1 MSQAQPGKVLSRQV
15 PPSRSAFSRMTKFSQ
30 PAWRSLIA
38 MHRPANP
45 DPTIATSYPAFSSA
59 AIAAKV
65 TGQSGPVSVLF
76 RIGFQPMQ
84 DLPGV
89 RDDEGVRIV
98 LVLRQVEPRR

>member
-1 MSQAQPGKVLSRQV
+1 
-15 PPSRSAFSRMTKFSQ
+15 MTKFSQ

-98 LVLRQVEPRR
+98 LVLRQVEPRRIQVPELRAADDIFRDARRQRDV